1 MKPRNGLPVELK
13 AVRPII
19 GAT

>member
-1 MKPRNGLPVELK
+1 MKPRNGLPVEPK